1 MPQFFKIGE
10 YAAMP
15 KPTFFRLPKEKQ
27 DTLIQAAKKEF
38 SRAPLHESSIANI
51 VKEACIPRGSFY
63 QYFEDKEDLFYYLL
77 RLLSRKSKE
86 QFISTLQ
93 KKGGDLFAAFTE
105 VFQFAIQDIR
115 NQENANFFKN
125 AFSNMNYKTE
135 NTLAENFFEEDLKKQ
150 DLALLRSVN
159 TKKLNINDERELQD
173 MITILEAVTFHN
185 LVQAFAGELTAEEAL
200 DHYLAQMELLKKGL
214 YREPSPAFSSGK

>member
-1 MPQFFKIGE
+1 
-10 YAAMP
+10 
-15 KPTFFRLPKEKQ
+15 RLPKEKQ

-38 SRAPLHESSIANI
+38 SRAPLHESSVANI
-51 VKEACIPRGSFY
+51 VQEACIPRGSFY

-86 QFISTLQ
+86 QFISTLR

-105 VFQFAIQDIR
+105 VFQFAVQDIR
-115 NQENANFFKN
+115 NEENANFFKN

-159 TKKLNINDERELQD
+159 TKKLNIRDERDLQD

-200 DHYLAQMELLKKGL
+200 GQYLAQMELLKKGL
-214 YREPSPAFSSGK
+214 YRQPSP

>member
-1 MPQFFKIGE
+1 VPQFFKIGE

-105 VFQFAIQDIR
+105 VFHLP
-115 NQENANFFKN
+115 FKTSETRKMPI
-125 AFSNMNYKTE
+125 FSKM
-135 NTLAENFFEEDLKKQ
+135 LFP
-150 DLALLRSVN
+150 
-159 TKKLNINDERELQD
+159 I
-173 MITILEAVTFHN
+173 
-185 LVQAFAGELTAEEAL
+185 
-200 DHYLAQMELLKKGL
+200 
-214 YREPSPAFSSGK
+214 